1 MATWYL
7 EKAKQLMNFETFQK
21 YLLQIHEGHEMQMTA
36 NKIIGEYLW
45 WALFAYSKGR
55 RVYHRLRNGFT
66 STNAIN
72 AYHH

>member
-1 MATWYL
+1 
-7 EKAKQLMNFETFQK
+7 
-21 YLLQIHEGHEMQMTA
+21 LLQIHEGHEMQMTA